1 MLVAQQGYADRT
13 GCGIY
18 VISAVSNI
26 LSTYDEKLSPK
37 DNITKIIGILTCKD
51 IIQEDVIK
59 LNVDRHR
66 IWFSHLIGSQ
76 SKLEFKNLTKKQNK
90 SELILVYDTNN
101 NNTND
106 MSLGQSLCSS

>member
-1 MLVAQQGYADRT
+1 MIVAQQGYADRT

-76 SKLEFKNLTKKQNK
+76 SKLEFKKFNK
-90 SELILVYDTNN
+90 ETE
-101 NNTND
+101 
-106 MSLGQSLCSS
+106 QE